1 MRVESESTRLPTS
14 MANLRN
20 LTSFD
25 LTNRNFDF
33 RQLEFVKMLPKIE
46 KLEVYLGDGYV
57 NGHVSTKFLLD
68 LIEATPSLIGIN
80 ETWEENKPEITYAIS
95 CNRFKSRASFGRQ
108 TENMSPILKRLW
120 PRMLSRGMHSFI
132 SAMNKKFNRYPSRGT
147 YTMQPQD
154 SVFMLLKEER
164 ESFIQILLDRSN
176 GATSNA

>member
-1 MRVESESTRLPTS
+1 MFCVDVSQLQ
-14 MANLRN
+14 NY
-20 LTSFD
+20 
-25 LTNRNFDF
+25 

-80 ETWEENKPEITYAIS
+80 GSWEANRPEITYAIS
-95 CNRFKSRASFGRQ
+95 CNRFKSRAPFGRQ
-108 TENMSPILKRLW
+108 TEGVSPILKKLW

-132 SAMNKKFNRYPSRGT
+132 SAVNKKFNWYSTRET

-154 SVFMLLKEER
+154 AIFMLLKEGRGFFVE
-164 ESFIQILLDRSN
+164 ILLDRRN
-176 GATSNA
+176 L